1 MILSDLFIT
10 DMNSAL
16 GTVLVSLRE
25 DKGNSA
31 VDMAEILN
39 VTISTYRAK
48 EKGDSSLSTVH
59 LAILAKY
66 FGLFPSDIL
75 SMAEQLM
82 VNRGKTLCNS

>member
-1 MILSDLFIT
+1 MILNDLFIT

-48 EKGDSSLSTVH
+48 EKGESSLSTVH
-59 LAILAKY
+59 LAILAKH

-82 VNRGKTLCNS
+82 VNRGKTL

>member
-1 MILSDLFIT
+1 MELSNLFIS

-25 DKGNSA
+25 DKGISA
-31 VDMAEILN
+31 VEMADILN
-39 VTISTYRAK
+39 VAISTYRAK
-48 EKGDSSLSTVH
+48 ERGNSSLSTVH
-59 LAILAKY
+59 LAILAKH

-82 VNRGKTLCNS
+82 VKRGKTL

>member
-1 MILSDLFIT
+1 MILSDLFIS

-31 VDMAEILN
+31 VEMAEILN

-66 FGLFPSDIL
+66 FGLYPSDIL

>member
-66 FGLFPSDIL
+66 FGLYPSDIL

>member
-1 MILSDLFIT
+1 MILNDLFIT

-48 EKGDSSLSTVH
+48 EKGESSLSTVH

-66 FGLFPSDIL
+66 FGLYPSDIL

-82 VNRGKTLCNS
+82 VNRGKTL